1 MKKRKWW
8 LVSVILSAVLG
19 LIPTWF
25 TVRSILSAM
34 ASAAYR
40 ETLDV
45 FGAGIGEK
53 LMTKYSQQIVGGLV
67 ILFFILAAIWIPT
80 GIIRGI
86 RKLIEKRPA
95 QAV

>member
-1 MKKRKWW
+1 M
-8 LVSVILSAVLG
+8 ILSAILG

-25 TVRSILSAM
+25 TVRSILSAI
-34 ASAAYR
+34 ASASYR

-53 LMTKYSQQIVGGLV
+53 LVTKYTQQIVGGLV
-67 ILFFILAAIWIPT
+67 ILFFILAAIWVPA

-95 QAV
+95 RAV